1 MPSLKG
7 NQQGY
12 ILIFAMVFVAILL
25 TLSTTLIGA
34 TTVHNKAE
42 SQTVASHQALQLAE
56 AGINKAIYELNQN
69 PNYSGE
75 TGTSL
80 GAGKITISIM
90 SIDPNTKRI
99 TSAGYIPNSANPV
112 AEKTVK
118 ATASVDLSTIS
129 FQFGVQVGVGGLI
142 MGNGSKVNGNIFSN
156 GNISGSGVISGD
168 ASVAAGTAAV
178 ADQQWTTTTAGFL
191 FGNVSSKKDAAQSF
205 VPSATTTLTLN
216 KVSLYLKKVGSPGD
230 LSLFL
235 VKDDHDQPAKTV
247 LASGAINASLITGNY
262 AFIDGTFITL
272 PTLTSGEKYWI
283 ILSAPTISSNNY
295 FTWGIDSADAYA
307 SGTGKYSN
315 NWDTGNPKW
324 TSAGGDL
331 NFKTYLGGVP
341 TSLTGVTVGGDAR
354 ATILDSCTVGR
365 NAYFQTASTTCAV
378 TGSKFPAT
386 EPPAP
391 QSMPISDAQ
400 ITAWENTAQSGS
412 VIPNNYTIDGTDKL
426 GPAKIDGDLTVNGTL
441 YLTGPVWVN
450 GNINLSENSIVRV
463 DVSLG
468 NSGTVLMADYRSNP
482 TVKGIV
488 NSDNNVTIAGNG
500 QVNSYPLILSTYS
513 GGDAIVNL
521 SNNVVGAIF
530 YAGSG
535 GIDVRN
541 NATANQLTG
550 YSIHLKNNAIV
561 NYASGLQNAL
571 FSNGPGGSWI
581 YKAGTFT
588 IVK

>member
-1 MPSLKG
+1 MFSLKG
-7 NQQGY
+7 NQPGQ

-25 TLSTTLIGA
+25 TLSVTLIGA

-42 SQTVASHQALQLAE
+42 SQTIASHQASQLAE
-56 AGINKAIYELNQN
+56 AGIDKAIYELNRN

-75 TGTSL
+75 TDTSL
-80 GAGKITISIM
+80 GAGTITISIT
-90 SIDPNTKRI
+90 SIDPSNKRI
-99 TSAGYIPNSANPV
+99 TSTGHISDSVNPV
-112 AEKTVK
+112 IEKTVK
-118 ATASVDLSTIS
+118 ATASVDLSTVS

-142 MGNGSKVNGNIFSN
+142 MENGSQVNGNIFSN
-156 GNISGSGVISGD
+156 GNIVGSGVISGD
-168 ASVAAGTAAV
+168 ASVAAGTAAA

-216 KVSLYLKKVGSPGD
+216 KVSLYLKKVGLPGD
-230 LSLFL
+230 LTLLL
-235 VKDDHDQPAKTV
+235 VKDDHNQPSKTV
-247 LASGAINASLITGNY
+247 LASGAINASLLTGSD

-283 ILSAPTISSNNY
+283 ILSAPTISSGNY
-295 FTWGIDSADAYA
+295 FSWGIDSADAYA
-307 SGTGKYSN
+307 SGTGKYSA
-315 NWDTGNPKW
+315 NWNTGNPIW
-324 TSAGGDL
+324 NSAGGDL
-331 NFKTYLGGVP
+331 NFKIYLGGVP

-354 ATILDSCTVGR
+354 ATILNNCTVGR
-365 NAYFQTASTTCAV
+365 NAYFQTASTTCTVIGGKFSAV
-378 TGSKFPAT
+378 SA
-386 EPPAP
+386 PAP

-412 VIPNNYTIDGTDKL
+412 LISNNYTINGTAKL

-463 DVSLG
+463 DASLG
-468 NSGTVLMADYRSNP
+468 NYGTVLMADYRSNP

-500 QVNSYPLILSTYS
+500 QAGSYPLILSTYS

-530 YAGSG
+530 YAASG

-550 YSIHLKNNAIV
+550 YSIHLKNNAAV
-561 NYASGLQNAL
+561 NYASGLQNSL
-571 FSNGPGGSWI
+571 FSNGPGGSWV

-588 IVK
+588 ITK